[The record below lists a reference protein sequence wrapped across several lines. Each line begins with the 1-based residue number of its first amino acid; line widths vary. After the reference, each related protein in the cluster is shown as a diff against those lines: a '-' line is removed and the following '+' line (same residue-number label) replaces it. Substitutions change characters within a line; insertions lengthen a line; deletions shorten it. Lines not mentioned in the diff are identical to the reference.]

1 MSKVSYKTYF
11 NDRLKQVSLHGQPT
25 YPLYIQ
31 MTFERR
37 TIFFKSYYFELFSKP
52 RYYQSVAG
60 VGRGPSIGEITAREN
75 EVIDFIIRK
84 HRDTFSLSLFKQ
96 AYSFYS
102 RDLCDSTEESFV
114 NYMYHFFQDKGMPD
128 FAVTVREGSRYRIAY
143 HVVRD
148 MKQALTKPLYEEL
161 VENSLYYAPPIYRY
175 TVLCN
180 RQKNGPCFALRS
192 WNGKPEI
199 HKPHLQITSI
209 STIPMMMRL
218 K

>member
-1 MSKVSYKTYF
+1 MGSTRSI
-11 NDRLKQVSLHGQPT
+11 LLPASGAG
-25 YPLYIQ
+25 
-31 MTFERR
+31 RR
-37 TIFFKSYYFELFSKP
+37 PPVK
-52 RYYQSVAG
+52 
-60 VGRGPSIGEITAREN
+60 EITGKEN

-161 VENSLYYAPPIYRY
+161 VGNSLYYAPPYLPLY
-175 TVLCN
+175 GFMQHTKKWPMLCLTVMEWETGDTQTAFTDYLHKYYPN
-180 RQKNGPCFALRS
+180 DDADEIM
-192 WNGKPEI
+192 KPVEKWLQAV
-199 HKPHLQITSI
+199 KPQTRFL
-209 STIPMMMRL
+209 
-218 K
+218 